1 MLEIN
6 LKSKDP
12 QKRSRQAEQR
22 EIVCA
27 APINSKKVVLE
38 SLRLPFPLRC
48 SFSSGVKCQPVVVWW
63 GQGGIALI
71 KAALKPVEKIR
82 QVRYGC
88 TVCSSPK
95 NKMLSFSLRDT
106 ICRYFLLSRKNSS
119 HSCARAFPGAVN
131 QISSF
136 LGFSVSPCNKE
147 YISIC
152 CWNTGQS
159 NPSEV

>member
-1 MLEIN
+1 MCLRLI

-27 APINSKKVVLE
+27 APINSNKVVLE

-71 KAALKPVEKIR
+71 KAALKIR
-82 QVRYGC
+82 QVRYDC
-88 TVCSSPK
+88 TVPQCSSPK

-106 ICRYFLLSRKNSS
+106 ICRYFLRSRKNSS
-119 HSCARAFPGAVN
+119 HSCARAFPGAAN

-147 YISIC
+147 HISIF

-159 NPSEV
+159 NPSEE